1 MPELRCNN
9 CIYLKDGFCSKLGE
23 ALPTR
28 LAKLF
33 YGGAVGFYSGTVTYP
48 STCGIEKEQGRETEE
63 ELELLIPEKVE
74 QGKRFC
80 QTKR

>member
-1 MPELRCNN
+1 
-9 CIYLKDGFCSKLGE
+9 LKEGFCRKLGE

-33 YGGAVGFYSGTVTYP
+33 YGGAVGFYAGTVTYA
-48 STCGIEKEQGRETEE
+48 STCGIEKEQGHETEAE
-63 ELELLIPEKVE
+63 VEVLIPENVE
-74 QGKRFC
+74 QETCFF